1 MHQVHKGLSFCE
13 QLCKATCYCN
23 FFGIWCWIAFL
34 GSGVNEIR
42 TWLVVLLSLCLLLS
56 LSLCYSNYIWSKR
69 GKKNDNF
76 WYQKLNDNYLLLLA
90 RVSWN
95 RLARFL
101 RHQSP
106 YYITMTRLLTTT
118 KSLDL
123 RTYCT
128 QIYKQTDWLAS
139 YCLGYLD
146 LCRFRL
152 CRYATSCGSSLPE
165 SSSSSSATALA
176 LPWPWPSSSL

>member
-1 MHQVHKGLSFCE
+1 MKFEHDLW
-13 QLCKATCYCN
+13 CYCRCVCCCHCRYVTVII
-23 FFGIWCWIAFL
+23 FGQKEEKKWQFL
-34 GSGVNEIR
+34 
-42 TWLVVLLSLCLLLS
+42 
-56 LSLCYSNYIWSKR
+56 
-69 GKKNDNF
+69 
-76 WYQKLNDNYLLLLA
+76 YQKLNDNYLLLLA

-95 RLARFL
+95 RLPRFL

-176 LPWPWPSSSL
+176 LPWPWPWPSSSL